1 AYKPEGLTEA
11 EGEVEGTVA
20 ASRQL
25 GTGLATASITYGQ
38 DPDFNHHDG
47 EVAVA
52 AVEPVSKTAAIG
64 GVARMR
70 SGLGSATDLGAR
82 WDSLAGAVGRLQID
96 QFTVTAVAGAELAAP
111 DTGSTKVGVLGALSV
126 GAWW

>member
-1 AYKPEGLTEA
+1 
-11 EGEVEGTVA
+11 VA
-20 ASRQL
+20 ASRQI
-25 GTGLATASITYGQ
+25 GSGLATASITYGQ

-47 EVAVA
+47 EVALA
-52 AVEPVSKTAAIG
+52 AMQPVGKTAALG

-70 SGLGSATDLGAR
+70 SGLGSSTELGAR
-82 WDSLAGAVGRLQID
+82 WDSLAGAVGRLQVD

-111 DTGSTKVGVLGALSV
+111 DTGSTKVGVLGALAL